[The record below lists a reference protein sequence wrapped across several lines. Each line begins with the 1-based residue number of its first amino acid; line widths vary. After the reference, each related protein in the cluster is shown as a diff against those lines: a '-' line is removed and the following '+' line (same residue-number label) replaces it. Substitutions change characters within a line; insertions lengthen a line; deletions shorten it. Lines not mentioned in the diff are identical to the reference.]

1 MRRGILLVLPCL
13 LVLGA
18 CRSPRYVPVPV
29 TRTEVRHTVSRDS
42 VFLRDSVS
50 VFQRGDTVFRDRWH
64 IRWRDHWLTDTL
76 AVRDTV
82 PVVVPVE
89 RERTWAERTALTW
102 FWPLVA
108 VCVLVLGW
116 RVGVRVLKLR
126 LSGK

>member
-1 MRRGILLVLPCL
+1 MRRVLLLILLSVLE
-13 LVLGA
+13 GA

-42 VFLRDSVS
+42 VFVRDSVS
-50 VFQRGDTVFRDRWH
+50 VTQRGDTVFRDRWH
-64 IRWRDHWLTDTL
+64 VRWRDRWLTDTL

-102 FWPLVA
+102 FWPLAGLSV
-108 VCVLVLGW
+108 VLLGW
-116 RVGVRVLKLR
+116 KIVTKLKGR
-126 LSGK
+126 

>member
-13 LVLGA
+13 LLGA
-18 CRSPRYVPVPV
+18 CRSPRYVLVPV
-29 TRTEVRHTVSRDS
+29 TRTKVRHTVSRDS
-42 VFLRDSVS
+42 VFVRDSVS
-50 VFQRGDTVFRDRWH
+50 VFQRGDTVFRDR
-64 IRWRDHWLTDTL
+64 WLTDTL

-102 FWPLVA
+102 FWPLVG
-108 VCVLVLGW
+108 VCVLVVGW
-116 RVGVRVLKLR
+116 RVGVKVLKLR

>member
-1 MRRGILLVLPCL
+1 MRRGILFVLLCL

-42 VFLRDSVS
+42 VF
-50 VFQRGDTVFRDRWH
+50 QRGDTVFRDRWH
-64 IRWRDHWLTDTL
+64 IRWRDRWLTDTL

-116 RVGVRVLKLR
+116 RVGVKVLKLR

>member
-1 MRRGILLVLPCL
+1 MRRGILFVLVCL

-64 IRWRDHWLTDTL
+64 IRWLTDTL
-76 AVRDTV
+76 AVRDTI

-89 RERTWAERTALTW
+89 REHTWAERTALTW
-102 FWPLVA
+102 FWPLAGLSV
-108 VCVLVLGW
+108 VLLGW
-116 RVGVRVLKLR
+116 KIVTKLKGR
-126 LSGK
+126 

>member
-1 MRRGILLVLPCL
+1 MKLCILFVLVCL
-13 LVLGA
+13 LALGA

-64 IRWRDHWLTDTL
+64 VRWRDRWLTDTL

-89 RERTWAERTALTW
+89 REHTWAERTALTW
-102 FWPLVA
+102 FWPLVT

-116 RVGVRVLKLR
+116 RVGVKVLKLR

>member
-64 IRWRDHWLTDTL
+64 IRWRDRWLTDTL

-89 RERTWAERTALTW
+89 RERTALTW
-102 FWPLVA
+102 FWPLA
-108 VCVLVLGW
+108 GVCVLVLGW
-116 RVGVRVLKLR
+116 RVDVKVLKLR
-126 LSGK
+126 FIGK